1 MADIWIPLVVG
12 LGGFVGAWLLH
23 PWVTHRFSLARGY
36 YAPFSMW
43 CAKTA
48 SVIDELLDWVKRKP
62 TLTGQY
68 ETGLAAYQLTSN
80 FLEIHELLAQ
90 AFQHGWTSELERKGD
105 LPTLLK
111 ANYLVERGYHMG
123 EVRDKVIWSVL
134 DKNERE
140 HRLYDKAVAN
150 RLWDDVFSTG
160 AAQDA
165 LRSLRDALRRYVP
178 VELPRWVYG
187 FLRRVRERRLKLEKA

>member
-1 MADIWIPLVVG
+1 MADFWIPLLVG

-62 TLTGQY
+62 TLTGPY

-80 FLEIHELLAQ
+80 FLEIHELLSQ

-105 LPTLLK
+105 LPTLLN

-123 EVRDKVIWSVL
+123 EARDGVIWSAL
-134 DKNERE
+134 EKEEHER
-140 HRLYDKAVAN
+140 RLYDEAVAE
-150 RLWDDVFSTG
+150 RLWDDVFAKG

-165 LRSLRDALRRYVP
+165 LRSLRDTLRRYVP

-187 FLRRVRERRLKLEKA
+187 LLRRIRERRLKLEKA